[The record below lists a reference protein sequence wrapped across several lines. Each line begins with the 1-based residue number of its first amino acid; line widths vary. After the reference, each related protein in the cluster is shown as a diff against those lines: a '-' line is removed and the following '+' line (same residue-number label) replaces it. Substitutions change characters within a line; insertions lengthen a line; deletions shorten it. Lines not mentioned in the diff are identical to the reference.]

1 MRKPLI
7 HLFCIDMQK
16 DFCDRNGS
24 LYVPGAEADVDRA
37 ALFIDHNRQAITKI
51 TATLDSHYRLHI
63 GNPLWLVDGATRSH
77 HPKPFT
83 VIRADDVKTGI
94 WTTTRPEFLKW
105 TIYYLEALEKAGKI
119 HTIWPPHC
127 LIGTDGHA
135 LSARLQQAI
144 GEWEEAR
151 TNIARC
157 VSKGSNPKVEHFS
170 GFRSEVADPEDPSTL
185 MNTDLVRD
193 IEEADQ
199 VILFGEATT
208 HCVLETV
215 TDLVNNFSDPQ
226 AIRKTTLLLDP
237 CVSRTDP
244 VPVPGL
250 FSTRMDS
257 FLRDMK
263 ARGMRICK
271 STEVTL

>member
-7 HLFCIDMQK
+7 HLLCIDMQN
-16 DFCDRNGS
+16 DFCDPNGT
-24 LYVPGAEADVDRA
+24 LYVKGAEQDVDRA
-37 ALFIDHNRQAITKI
+37 ALFIDKSRMAISKI
-51 TATLDSHYRLHI
+51 TATLDSHYQLHI
-63 GNPLWLVDGATRSH
+63 GNPLWFLDGATRSN
-77 HPKPFT
+77 HPNPFT
-83 VIRADDVKTGI
+83 LIRADDVKGGV
-94 WTTTRPEFLKW
+94 WTTARPEVLKW
-105 TIYYLEALEKAGKI
+105 TISYLEALEKAGKI

-127 LIGTDGHA
+127 LIGTEGHA
-135 LSARLQQAI
+135 VSKKLQTAI
-144 GEWEEAR
+144 HEWERAR

-170 GFRSEVADPEDPSTL
+170 GFRSEVPDPEDPSTL

-199 VILFGEATT
+199 IILFGEAST

-215 TDLVNNFSDPQ
+215 SDLVSNFSDKD
-226 AIRKTTLLLDP
+226 AIKKTTLLID
-237 CVSRTDP
+237 CTSP
-244 VPVPGL
+244 VPDPVPGL
-250 FSTRMDS
+250 FSTRMDA